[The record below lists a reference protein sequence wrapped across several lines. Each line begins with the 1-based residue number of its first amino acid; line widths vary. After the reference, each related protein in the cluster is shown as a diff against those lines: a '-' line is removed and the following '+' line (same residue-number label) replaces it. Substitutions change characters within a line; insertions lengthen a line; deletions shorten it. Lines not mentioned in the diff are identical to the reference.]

1 MDNNNIDEDGGD
13 VNLADKFLHHDEK
26 ALCRFKPVEYLYH
39 TGYIGHLKWKRLK
52 KASPHIIGCNPKTAT
67 SVFVYHY

>member
-26 ALCRFKPVEYLYH
+26 ALRRFEPVEYLYY
-39 TGYIGHLKWKRLK
+39 TGYICHLEWNDLK
-52 KASPHIIGCNPKTAT
+52 K
-67 SVFVYHY
+67 